1 MKKLLASLMAVALLF
16 TMAFPAAFAEEAATS
31 APEFPEGTTLTAKT
45 SNNNIGLVFPNT
57 AVDAEGN
64 VAPAHKIVLKTLDTS
79 YVNTI
84 YSKVVAVESGAL
96 TANTVYQLTRVITI
110 PVYRG
115 NFTAE
120 IYPMSTTDE
129 ATAVF
134 GSPITANFTLTERAL
149 SHDSVRLEFE
159 DYVASA
165 NKKAAETV
173 PYASGGKLYASH
185 NGFDGGENMRWF
197 AGPNYIARSANADL
211 SIEVHLPYS
220 CNYTIDTVMHYVP
233 NPVNVGLMEVYVDG
247 NLISSSKE
255 SPTSDLAINNSY
267 PWKHM
272 PLKLFRDKDIY
283 LKAGTHKIDVKMTV
297 ATNTAQPQHFAA
309 DYIQFTPQLEVVSD
323 SVDSWIE
330 FEDYV
335 GKGITDNG
343 KGTDTT
349 ATNYYASPIAHGGAS
364 FHTDSY
370 ATGDAG
376 YDVLLNVPLY
386 VETEGVYSFEY
397 VTSKVGNGSKLY
409 LNENDLTAF
418 YENTLTPFFSAQS
431 GGTALNDPQDPLTK
445 KYSYFNAA
453 HHSAQKFTSK
463 VYLPAGEN
471 VLTVEMPCRAANAG
485 GTAAT
490 CLDYFKL
497 TPTIDVKTVAAEGE
511 SRIEL
516 EEYTGCIIYDKWQT
530 DTEHKPVLDEEGNPI
545 VTGTNLIFTGAS
557 VQYNDFSIGYA
568 SNDRLLN
575 MSEKT
580 GITGPST
587 LLIPVKVEKDGWY
600 DVDWVVTNS
609 TNNGHLSV
617 VQLQVDGK
625 AILQNNKNVVTG
637 GISYPASQY
646 YPTGQF
652 KTRTYLTAGDHLVTM
667 NAAQIATYTN
677 NYYGIKYNAD
687 YLAFTPVETTEGVTL
702 DESTKTATASVA
714 LPGSFT
720 GKVITACYA
729 GDELVGVAAKDIT
742 AEGILTT
749 SASFTATP
757 DTVKVFV
764 WSDLSSV
771 TPLTV
776 NKTFTRE

>member
-1 MKKLLASLMAVALLF
+1 MKKLLASLVALSMLLTV
-16 TMAFPAAFAEEAATS
+16 TMPMAFAEGEPA
-31 APEFPEGTTLTAKT
+31 FPEGTTLTVTT
-45 SNNNIGLVFPNT
+45 SGANVGFTYPNT
-57 AVDAEGN
+57 ALNADGTV
-64 VAPAHKIVLKTLDTS
+64 VPAHKIEILATEIKNNSVYSAVHKVAEGALTTETVHDL
-79 YVNTI
+79 VNTI
-84 YSKVVAVESGAL
+84 TMKA
-96 TANTVYQLTRVITI
+96 Q
-110 PVYRG
+110 RG
-115 NFTAE
+115 SFSVNV
-120 IYPMSTTDE
+120 YPMSTTDE
-129 ATAVF
+129 TTAVL
-134 GSPITANFTLTERAL
+134 GTPLTANFTLTEPAL
-149 SHDSVRLEFE
+149 PHGAVRYEFE
-159 DYVASA
+159 DYVSPA
-165 NKKAAETV
+165 NAKAAESI

-185 NGFDGGENMRWF
+185 NGAGWF
-197 AGPNYIARSANADL
+197 ANYNYLSRTANADL
-211 SIEVHLPYS
+211 SFDVELPYD
-220 CNYTIDTVMHYVP
+220 CNYTIDIAMHQTADKGNLGVITA
-233 NPVNVGLMEVYVDG
+233 MVDG
-247 NLISSSKE
+247 NIISKSTDTATSS
-255 SPTSDLAINNSY
+255 LALSGQY
-267 PWKHM
+267 PWSYM
-272 PLKLFRDKDIY
+272 PLKLFQDKGIA
-283 LKAGTHKIDVKMTV
+283 LSAGKHTVSLEMTV
-297 ATNTAQPQHFAA
+297 PTNTVQPHHFIA
-309 DYIQFTPQLEVVSD
+309 DYIQFTPETEIIAD
-323 SVDSWIE
+323 SGDSWIE
-330 FEDYV
+330 FENYV
-335 GKGITDNG
+335 GKGITDDGTG
-343 KGTDTT
+343 KNLTT
-349 ATNYYASPIAHGGAS
+349 TNYYPSSVAHAGAS

-370 ATGDAG
+370 STGDAG
-376 YDVLLNVPLY
+376 YDVLVNVPMY
-386 VETEGVYSFEY
+386 VESSGVYSFEY
-397 VTSKVGNGSKLY
+397 VTARTGNGTKLY
-409 LNENDLTAF
+409 LNQSDLTAY
-418 YENTLTPFFSAQS
+418 YENTATPFLIGS
-431 GGTALNDPQDPLTK
+431 GGTVISTDVKNPLT
-445 KYSYFNAA
+445 SMFPYFNTA
-453 HHSAQKFTSK
+453 HHQAQKFTSAI
-463 VYLPAGEN
+463 YLEKGEN
-471 VLTVEMPCRAANAG
+471 LLTVEVVCRAANAG

-557 VQYNDFSIGYA
+557 VQYDDYSIGYA

-625 AILQNNKNVVTG
+625 AILQNNKNVVAD
-637 GISYPASQY
+637 GISYLASKY

-776 NKTFTRE
+776 NKTFTME